1 MNLALLA
8 PPVFAEREVAEN
20 GHYPAKTCCICGD
33 FFAAQ
38 DLKVR
43 TMF

>member
-20 GHYPAKTCCICGD
+20 GHYPAN
-33 FFAAQ
+33 
-38 DLKVR
+38 LLHLR
-43 TMF
+43 

>member
-20 GHYPAKTCCICGD
+20 GHYPAKPAA
-33 FFAAQ
+33 FAVTFLL
-38 DLKVR
+38 LKI
-43 TMF
+43 